1 MSEQTV
7 HINGNDL
14 TIRQVIKVAR
24 NQARVELDPSPKVR
38 QQILDSYN
46 LNRELVESG
55 IPVYGV
61 TTGVGDAVSSQI
73 ASERA
78 AIMQERLMRLNN
90 CGLGDILPKEQSRA
104 IVLIRANA
112 LAKGHSAVSIELIE
126 RLFELLNR
134 DIVPCIPEYGS
145 VGASG
150 DLIPMSYVAAAVL
163 GYKQVYYQGEIV
175 ETSEVYKKEG
185 LEPLRLQ
192 SKEGLA
198 MVNGTPVMAGIGVMA
213 LEEAKRVAQL
223 ADICTA
229 LTTEVLEAVSGPFHP
244 FIHEVKPYRGQ
255 IKSAKNIRNLLDGSK
270 MCKSYDEV
278 LDTVGKMQQ
287 GQGYRK
293 LDVQIQN
300 KYSIRCAPQF
310 IGVLY
315 DAIEWMTDWL
325 EIEINSANDN
335 PLYDLDERRVHSGG
349 NFSGGHVGLAMDTL
363 KNAVASVTDLLDRQY
378 AVILD
383 DKFNNGLTQG
393 LVPDYPDDHPEKG
406 LNHGFKSSQLLVS
419 ALTAESLQKAAPM
432 TVFSRSTEVH
442 NQDKVSMATIASRQ
456 AFEITKLA
464 QKVTAMHL
472 LGLCQAADMRGA
484 DRLGRTR
491 AVYDQIREVSSFV
504 DQDRPLD
511 IDIQKVLDLI
521 ESRRLIE
528 VI

>member
-1 MSEQTV
+1 VSEQTIY
-7 HINGNDL
+7 INGNHL
-14 TIRQVIKVAR
+14 TIEDVIKVAR
-24 NQARVELDPSPKVR
+24 NEAKVELDPNPEVR
-38 QQILDSYN
+38 QIILDSYH
-46 LNRELVESG
+46 LNREIIASG
-55 IPVYGV
+55 VPVYGV
-61 TTGVGDAVSSQI
+61 TTGVGDAVSGQL
-73 ASERA
+73 AADRA
-78 AIMQERLMRLNN
+78 ANMQERLIKKNK
-90 CGLGDILPKEQSRA
+90 CGVGDLLPKDQSRA
-104 IVLIRANA
+104 IVLIRVNA
-112 LAKGHSAVSIELIE
+112 FVKGHSAVSMDLIE
-126 RLFELLNR
+126 RFFEILNR
-134 DIVPCIPEYGS
+134 DIVPCIPEHGS

-150 DLIPMSYVAAAVL
+150 DLVPMSYVAATIL
-163 GYKQVYYQGEIV
+163 GYGQVYYRGEIV
-175 ETSEVYKKEG
+175 ETSEAYTKEG
-185 LEPLRLQ
+185 LEPLQLQ
-192 SKEGLA
+192 LKEGIAIL
-198 MVNGTPVMAGIGVMA
+198 NGTPVMAGIGVMA
-213 LEEAKRVAQL
+213 LEEAKEVAQL

-255 IKSAKNIRNLLDGSK
+255 IQSAKNIRNLLDGSK

-278 LDTVGKMQQ
+278 VDTVGKMQQ

-335 PLYDLDERRVHSGG
+335 PLYDLEERRVHSGG

-484 DRLGRTR
+484 DRLGKTR